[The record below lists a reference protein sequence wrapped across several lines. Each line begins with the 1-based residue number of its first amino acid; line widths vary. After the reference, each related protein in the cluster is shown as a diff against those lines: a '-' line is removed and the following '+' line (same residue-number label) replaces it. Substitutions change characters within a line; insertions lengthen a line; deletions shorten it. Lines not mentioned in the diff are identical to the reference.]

1 MNQIYI
7 FNFISKFFHTD
18 MVLHV
23 YTQKT
28 YLILYNTRTTQV
40 KLSFTT
46 QFYEI
51 KSILFIYCTRN
62 FKLNVEG
69 IRRNVFMSGNQTRA
83 HARDF

>member
-18 MVLHV
+18 MVSHV

-62 FKLNVEG
+62 FKPMWKEFEG
-69 IRRNVFMSGNQTRA
+69 MYLCLEIRHGRTRGI
-83 HARDF
+83 F